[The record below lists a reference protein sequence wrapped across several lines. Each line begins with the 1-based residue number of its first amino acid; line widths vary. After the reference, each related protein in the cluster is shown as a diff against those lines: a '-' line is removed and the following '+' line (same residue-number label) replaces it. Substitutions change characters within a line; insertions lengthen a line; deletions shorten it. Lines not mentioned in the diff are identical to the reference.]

1 MPSSQSA
8 APSSSSSILLS
19 PFQGK
24 KKRIFFKNG
33 RKWTTADTILVTAS
47 SKTNEPGRHC
57 WIHCPRKEW
66 TSTLEICLWAP
77 LMNSL
82 ILEAQSWPA
91 RRCWKRRIALQNI
104 TFKQAKNWV
113 VKNCED
119 TALSLKYL
127 RSSANVCR
135 SMLLE
140 SYLNSIFN
148 WSAV

>member
-8 APSSSSSILLS
+8 APSSSSLLLS

-24 KKRIFFKNG
+24 KKEFLKMAENG
-33 RKWTTADTILVTAS
+33 QPQIQSWLQPAPRQ
-47 SKTNEPGRHC
+47 NEPGRHC

-82 ILEAQSWPA
+82 ILKAQSWPA

-104 TFKQAKNWV
+104 TFKQAKDWV

-119 TALSLKYL
+119 TGLSLKYP

-135 SMLLE
+135 SILLE